1 MNAKLLTAIE
11 QAHSRYQAVFLY
23 EGNFVICL
31 LLDANGNVESFGIA
45 KRNPNCDDYD
55 LVRGST
61 IAEARAVKKLTENAR
76 QIKNP
81 TTDFYSSISPIT
93 IRIRP

>member
-11 QAHSRYQAVFLY
+11 QARARYQTVLLY

-31 LLDANGNVESFGIA
+31 LLDANRSIESFGIA
-45 KRNPNCDDYD
+45 KCNPNCDNFD

-61 IAEARAVKKLTENAR
+61 IAEARAVRKLTENAR
-76 QIKNP
+76 KFQNL